1 MLEIVISL
9 VAAVARKFM
18 QGRHA
23 RRLFVPIDLPTYP
36 LLSLYR
42 AHFHLC

>member
-18 QGRHA
+18 QGRHVDWYLESK
-23 RRLFVPIDLPTYP
+23 RLTIFG
-36 LLSLYR
+36 
-42 AHFHLC
+42 